1 MTIIDAINKAKH
13 GDVIYNQGDEPNYD
27 NSIKVE
33 VGITNTLLFNR
44 LSNFHDILKS
54 IPAVL
59 LLKDNW
65 VIKRKMEKQKV
76 EFEVF
81 ELEVDEMNLST
92 DKLRGKITISSDKF
106 HQLVSIKKPKMKL
119 VLESNEEEE
128 IIK

>member
-1 MTIIDAINKAKH
+1 MTIIDAINKSQK
-13 GDVIYNQGDEPNYD
+13 GDVIYNKGNEPNREYTVD
-27 NSIKVE
+27 SIF
-33 VGITNTLLFNR
+33 TNVY
-44 LSNFHDILKS
+44 DILNS
-54 IPAVL
+54 IPAEL

-81 ELEVDEMNLST
+81 ELEVDEMNLTT